1 MERVPHNKAL
11 IPSGDRARL
20 TELTEATRAATHRL
34 ADHMLADL
42 SLQTNA
48 VMHELQAAGWRVALE
63 VSADQHGNSAIALT
77 MVSAEGRRRVMAEIA
92 EAPGASGAH

>member
-1 MERVPHNKAL
+1 MSDNKAF
-11 IPSGDRARL
+11 IPSHDRTRL
-20 TELTEATRAATHRL
+20 TELTESARAATHRL

-42 SLQTNA
+42 SLQTSA

-63 VSADQHGNSAIALT
+63 VSADQHGNSAVALT

-92 EAPGASGAH
+92 EAPPARGSH